1 MRKRIMSAAVA
12 EMDEH
17 GVRFTMS
24 DLAARLAISKR
35 TLYEHF
41 ESKEVLISS
50 IVDAVVSDLCVQ
62 RCDIVN
68 NPDLDLREK
77 LVRMLTIKSKVF
89 SDVSDRVKMELS
101 QQYPGLW
108 EKAHKSQE
116 EQWDIV
122 DNVITAGI
130 AEGCFRP
137 IFVPVLRKVLQG
149 SVREIVDYDFLLQH
163 RASFHEMIG
172 YITDIILYGVMAPEK
187 QG

>member
-35 TLYEHF
+35 TLYDHC

-108 EKAHKSQE
+108 KKLINRRKNS
-116 EQWDIV
+116 
-122 DNVITAGI
+122 GI
-130 AEGCFRP
+130 LSIMSLKR
-137 IFVPVLRKVLQG
+137 VLRKA
-149 SVREIVDYDFLLQH
+149 
-163 RASFHEMIG
+163 ASG
-172 YITDIILYGVMAPEK
+172 LYLSQCCARCCK
-187 QG
+187 AL